1 MQVVAHP
8 GSRAVPPTVARA
20 QRGDLAAFE
29 ELYRQHAGRI
39 HALSLRICGD
49 PSLAEDLTQDV
60 FVRAWQKLDTFQGDA
75 AFGTWLHR
83 LAVNLLL
90 TDRRSTARRLA
101 RVEPVADVDGAVPAR
116 PAGAGLDLE
125 RALRTLP
132 ERAREVF
139 VLHEVEGLEHEE
151 IAEVM
156 GTSVGTAKSQ
166 LHRARDLLRRFLR

>member
-1 MQVVAHP
+1 MN
-8 GSRAVPPTVARA
+8 VPPHPRPGPEADDVARA
-20 QRGDLAAFE
+20 VAGDTAAFE
-29 ELYRQHAGRI
+29 RLYRTHVPRILALTRRMAGPDR
-39 HALSLRICGD
+39 AD
-49 PSLAEDLTQDV
+49 DLTQDV